1 MRALGREGAKSLVI
15 SQGFKFNK
23 PLYVTELLWS
33 VLHED
38 AVMLTVVSMLEF
50 QSEHQRAPVVQG
62 SSQHFVMLCY
72 FFFLTEVYKW
82 VLADV
87 AVKNGFKVQL

>member
-1 MRALGREGAKSLVI
+1 M
-15 SQGFKFNK
+15 
-23 PLYVTELLWS
+23 
-33 VLHED
+33 
-38 AVMLTVVSMLEF
+38 SMLEF